1 MLAEVT
7 EGEFVI
13 QGNRMASPRRDLTKT
28 IHETDAEKK
37 MAMEFLLVTFR
48 EDRRVF
54 ADGDP
59 VGITNHTLL
68 IPPNEYIITLEG
80 DGFEPPQQDVVVTRT
95 SIMRPKVVAFT

>member
-1 MLAEVT
+1 MAVRRREVT
-7 EGEFVI
+7 
-13 QGNRMASPRRDLTKT
+13 KT
-28 IHETDAEKK
+28 DDKTDTERK

-48 EDRRVF
+48 EGRRVF

-80 DGFEPPQQDVVVTRT
+80 DGFAPPQQDVVVTGT